1 MEERGRKVE
10 DASWEQPG
18 PGREW
23 LREERRLPSALIS
36 VVEVKDRQC
45 GQSPASESARREPPT
60 GERLLQEP
68 VCARVREPGLE
79 TLGSGVVPTSVKRG
93 HQSRLHR
100 VM

>member
-1 MEERGRKVE
+1 MEENERERMRVRGLLQR
-10 DASWEQPG
+10 
-18 PGREW
+18 
-23 LREERRLPSALIS
+23 PSGGS
-36 VVEVKDRQC
+36 H
-45 GQSPASESARREPPT
+45 PP

-93 HQSRLHR
+93 HQSHLHR